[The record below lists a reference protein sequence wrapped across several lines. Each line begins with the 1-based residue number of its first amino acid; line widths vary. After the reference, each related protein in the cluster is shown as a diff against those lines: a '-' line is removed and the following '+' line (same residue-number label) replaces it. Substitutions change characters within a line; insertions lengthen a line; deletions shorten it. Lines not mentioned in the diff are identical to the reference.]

1 MDYHQL
7 SAGEHRWIFDEL
19 IAPSYL
25 SGIISRDDPRAV
37 YVLGQ
42 PGAGKL
48 MSSRMVKRAMRPGA
62 TRLEGDDFKASH
74 PDYFQLLND
83 DPRNAG
89 ASIRAD
95 YRAWFAR
102 AEAYVRDRRGDVLIE
117 AAPGSAQEFMG
128 SALPFAEAA
137 YPVELVVLAVRAA
150 DSRLATALRYARAL
164 QIGVNG
170 RFTTEAG
177 HDQCFRTLSDVV
189 ALAQRHPAITAIT
202 VIRRDG
208 QALARHEAG
217 AAFRLLGTGGGTQ
230 PPVHRTGGHRLPLP
244 APGAT
249 AGAAPSPPGAGR
261 HRIPRTPADA
271 RHDAAAPP
279 RPADPGGLAAAA
291 PPPLL
296 RFRAGV
302 FQQGRVGGRD
312 PRRLLRA
319 RALQPC
325 LVAGRF
331 LPRCLQLR
339 DAFLVGHRSPVRG
352 GDPLVVPGHD
362 LLNGIHRL
370 LFIPAVKLGEV
381 GARGVGH
388 GATSFALI
396 STETPIVLSDARRLT
411 DGAGI
416 PWHRSTAP
424 DRRSWIT
431 AVPSRL
437 RRRPDG
443 SPN

>member
-1 MDYHQL
+1 MDHHQL

-150 DSRLATALRYARAL
+150 DSRLATALLYARAL

-217 AAFRLLGTGGGTQ
+217 AAEAASWALEAERSRPYTEQEATAFLSLHQALRQALPHHRRELDAIASLARPLMPAMMQ
-230 PPVHRTGGHRLPLP
+230 PPRLGRPTPGAWPLPLP
-244 APGAT
+244 
-249 AGAAPSPPGAGR
+249 
-261 HRIPRTPADA
+261 
-271 RHDAAAPP
+271 
-279 RPADPGGLAAAA
+279 
-291 PPPLL
+291 
-296 RFRAGV
+296 
-302 FQQGRVGGRD
+302 
-312 PRRLLRA
+312 
-319 RALQPC
+319 
-325 LVAGRF
+325 
-331 LPRCLQLR
+331 
-339 DAFLVGHRSPVRG
+339 
-352 GDPLVVPGHD
+352 
-362 LLNGIHRL
+362 
-370 LFIPAVKLGEV
+370 
-381 GARGVGH
+381 
-388 GATSFALI
+388 
-396 STETPIVLSDARRLT
+396 
-411 DGAGI
+411 
-416 PWHRSTAP
+416 
-424 DRRSWIT
+424 RRSY
-431 AVPSRL
+431 ASGPASFSRAA
-437 RRRPDG
+437 
-443 SPN
+443 